1 MNTFCPRNS
10 TFRMYPEYMKRF
22 LKVVYEC
29 QQKLNSVMAQLLLSL
44 MQSFKIMFRVY
55 LMLLNTVL
63 DAHGKNRLQMRLM
76 TVMNTIIIT
85 CAQGRDHHTNIHSA
99 SFLGGGVIVVFIL
112 RLALFCFF
120 LNFPHW
126 CNLPLCMPV

>member
-1 MNTFCPRNS
+1 MNTFCPGNS

-85 CAQGRDHHTNIHSA
+85 CA
-99 SFLGGGVIVVFIL
+99 
-112 RLALFCFF
+112 
-120 LNFPHW
+120 
-126 CNLPLCMPV
+126 